1 MNPNKL
7 TQGHNLIWESSRMM
21 LPEHKELLQQHQK
34 QLVKK
39 TKPIL
44 DQQEIELIEEKIKDA
59 ISMRT
64 LVHITLFH
72 PYETVT
78 LKGVIQTVDGSAK
91 QLKLLTMADEIEW
104 ISLNDVVDIE

>member
-44 DQQEIELIEEKIKDA
+44 DQQEIEQLEKKIQEA
-59 ISMRT
+59 IHMQSP
-64 LVHITLFH
+64 VHITLFH
-72 PYETVT
+72 PYETVI
-78 LKGVIQTVDGSAK
+78 LEGVIQKVDRQTK
-91 QLKLLTMADEIEW
+91 QIKLLTIEEEIEW
-104 ISLNDVVDIE
+104 VSLNNVVDIQ